1 MAPSPTGLVVGTALL
16 LVVVVAAFALV
27 GRRSPSPRDAAVGQ
41 PEVTGPL
48 AGELGEAQLRE
59 HVERAWAEVSSI
71 VDRIIG
77 SGRMLDREVL
87 LDLARF
93 LESAMPAVAAYER
106 LVARAYEEAVADA
119 GVAALPLP
127 AGER

>member
-1 MAPSPTGLVVGTALL
+1 MSELWLL
-16 LVVVVAAFALV
+16 GVAAAGVAVLYGHSDLRAGLNRV
-27 GRRSPSPRDAAVGQ
+27 AAVWRRRPG
-41 PEVTGPL
+41 PVTAP

-59 HVERAWAEVSSI
+59 EVERAWAEVSSF

-106 LVARAYEEAVADA
+106 LVARAYEQAIADA
-119 GVAALPLP
+119 GVTALPLP

>member
-1 MAPSPTGLVVGTALL
+1 MPELWVFCLLAAAAAAAFYGHRDLRARMGRLL
-16 LVVVVAAFALV
+16 LGGQAGPMSGAAA
-27 GRRSPSPRDAAVGQ
+27 D
-41 PEVTGPL
+41 
-48 AGELGEAQLRE
+48 LGEAQLRQE
-59 HVERAWAEVSSI
+59 VERAWAEVSSI

-106 LVARAYEEAVADA
+106 LVGRAYEQALADA
-119 GVAALPLP
+119 GVTTLPLP
-127 AGER
+127 AGEP

>member
-1 MAPSPTGLVVGTALL
+1 MSELWLL
-16 LVVVVAAFALV
+16 GVAAAGV
-27 GRRSPSPRDAAVGQ
+27 AAVLYGHRDLRAGLNR
-41 PEVTGPL
+41 VAAAWRRRTGPVTAP

-59 HVERAWAEVSSI
+59 EVERAWSEVSSF

-106 LVARAYEEAVADA
+106 LVARAYEQAVADA
-119 GVAALPLP
+119 GVTALPLP

>member
-1 MAPSPTGLVVGTALL
+1 MSELWLLGMAAAGVAALL
-16 LVVVVAAFALV
+16 YGRGVGLNRLVA
-27 GRRSPSPRDAAVGQ
+27 GWRRQA
-41 PEVTGPL
+41 GPVNAP

-59 HVERAWAEVSSI
+59 EVERAWAEVSSFI
-71 VDRIIG
+71 DRIIG
-77 SGRMLDREVL
+77 SGRMLDRDVL

-106 LVARAYEEAVADA
+106 LVARAYEQAVADA
-119 GVAALPLP
+119 GVTALPLP

>member
-1 MAPSPTGLVVGTALL
+1 MPELWVLGLLAVAAAVASYRRHDVRSSVARLLRRQRRAGAVSGTA
-16 LVVVVAAFALV
+16 A
-27 GRRSPSPRDAAVGQ
+27 
-41 PEVTGPL
+41 
-48 AGELGEAQLRE
+48 ELGEAQLRQE
-59 HVERAWAEVSSI
+59 VERAWAEVSSI
-71 VDRIIG
+71 IDRLIG

-106 LVARAYEEAVADA
+106 LVARAYEQAMADA
-119 GVAALPLP
+119 GVTTLPLP

>member
-16 LVVVVAAFALV
+16 LVMVLAGFALV
-27 GRRSPSPRDAAVGQ
+27 GRRSPSPRGLGQ
-41 PEVTGPL
+41 PEMAGPL

-59 HVERAWAEVSSI
+59 HVERAWAEVSGL

-77 SGRMLDREVL
+77 SGRMLDRETL

-93 LESAMPAVAAYER
+93 LESAMPTVSAYER
-106 LVARAYEEAVADA
+106 LVARAYEEALAEA
-119 GVAALPLP
+119 GVSVLPLP